1 MGCPEGPAAC
11 TNIAMHRIYG
21 LRWGL
26 NQFFANNDNEN
37 LMSFFSLKS
46 ADSAHS
52 EILDQNCELDLKR
65 FLSFSTLHHK
75 HVLKIV
81 HYNHSSLHH
90 DYFFFFM
97 QAKKSFDDE
106 SKQGALKVAAAA
118 AS

>member
-1 MGCPEGPAAC
+1 MAGVW
-11 TNIAMHRIYG
+11 TISLQTMIMKI
-21 LRWGL
+21 LRP
-26 NQFFANNDNEN
+26 FFIEVYT
-37 LMSFFSLKS
+37 F
-46 ADSAHS
+46 
-52 EILDQNCELDLKR
+52 QNFELDLKR

-75 HVLKIV
+75 HVVKIV

-106 SKQGALKVAAAA
+106 SKQGALKVASAA